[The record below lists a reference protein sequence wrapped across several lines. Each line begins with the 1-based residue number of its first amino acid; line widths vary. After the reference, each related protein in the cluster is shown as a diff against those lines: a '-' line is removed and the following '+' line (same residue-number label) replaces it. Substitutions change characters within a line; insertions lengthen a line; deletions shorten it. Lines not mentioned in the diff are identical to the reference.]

1 MRGGGHVENRNLQY
15 ALLSV
20 AMLLVRAG
28 TSEAQLPAGTRGFS
42 GQVQGT
48 VVSKGMKSSFHCRVD
63 RIIHTRKDSKATKPE
78 ALAGQTVAVW
88 PRWEKKDGYLRQAP
102 LHVTFVRRLK
112 SGERITLNIRN
123 SEMSHFEIL
132 ELSAEQRQNA
142 ARVQEEGEDGSKG
155 GTEGRVTSARV
166 ERIGGDIDLLQ
177 EKIRKLREE
186 LDRRKKKN

>member
-1 MRGGGHVENRNLQY
+1 MKNKNLRY
-15 ALLSV
+15 ALLSL

-48 VVSKGMKSSFHCRVD
+48 VVSKGMKSSFHYRVE
-63 RIIHTRKDSKATKPE
+63 RIIHTHKYSKATKPE

-88 PRWEKKDGYLRQAP
+88 PRWEKKDSYLRQAP
-102 LHVTFVRRLK
+102 LHVAFVRRLK
-112 SGERITLNIRN
+112 SGEKVTLNIRN
-123 SEMSHFEIL
+123 SEMSYFEIL
-132 ELSAEQRQNA
+132 ELSAEQRQSA
-142 ARVQEEGEDGSKG
+142 EQAREEGEDGNKG
-155 GTEGRVTSARV
+155 GTEGRVTDARV
-166 ERIGGDIDLLQ
+166 EKIGGDIDLLQ